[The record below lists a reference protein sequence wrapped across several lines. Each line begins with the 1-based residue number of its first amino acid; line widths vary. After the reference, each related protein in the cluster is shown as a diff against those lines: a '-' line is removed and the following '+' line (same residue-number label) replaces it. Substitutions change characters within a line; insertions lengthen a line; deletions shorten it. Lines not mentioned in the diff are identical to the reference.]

1 MGLELGN
8 QWGSLADIEEEHKWN
23 IGNQLLWNAF
33 WEVATCWLHA
43 VSVLGEVQHTGDYSL
58 FRHSIW
64 ISHSLHYVYLL
75 PPSHFAQYPFPQ
87 HSKAHNKRWFIPEE
101 LPTEFLQNYLLL
113 KRIILQPTYY
123 KRLTIGM
130 ELLPIYS
137 LDYKEYRYV
146 RYKYVKNILR
156 KKLKDVPAFWIQ
168 KQKHCG
174 IMEV

>member
-1 MGLELGN
+1 
-8 QWGSLADIEEEHKWN
+8 
-23 IGNQLLWNAF
+23 
-33 WEVATCWLHA
+33 
-43 VSVLGEVQHTGDYSL
+43 
-58 FRHSIW
+58 
-64 ISHSLHYVYLL
+64 
-75 PPSHFAQYPFPQ
+75 
-87 HSKAHNKRWFIPEE
+87 
-101 LPTEFLQNYLLL
+101 
-113 KRIILQPTYY
+113 
-123 KRLTIGM
+123 M